1 MTDRIIQYDT
11 HFASSDELFDGVSKM
26 LEQRGYVDGCFA
38 QALKDRE
45 ENYPTCLPVEPP
57 VAIPHTDGAHVKKDA
72 IVCILND
79 RELTFRELGGGPDD
93 ILRPRLAFMLVMRE
107 GASHLQELQRLVE
120 RLQDEERVRRVI
132 ASDGEEAFVEA
143 VEECL

>member
-1 MTDRIIQYDT
+1 MTDRIIQFDT
-11 HFASSDELFDGVSKM
+11 HFSTSDELFDGVSKV
-26 LEQRGYVDGCFA
+26 LERCGYVDGGFA

-45 ENYPTCLPVEPP
+45 ASYPTCLPVEPP
-57 VAIPHTDGAHVKKDA
+57 VAIPHTDGTHVKKDA

-79 RELTFRELGGGPDD
+79 RGLAFRELGGGPDD
-93 ILRPRLAFMLVMRE
+93 ILHPRLAFMLVMRE

-132 ASDGEEAFVEA
+132 ASDGKEAFAAA